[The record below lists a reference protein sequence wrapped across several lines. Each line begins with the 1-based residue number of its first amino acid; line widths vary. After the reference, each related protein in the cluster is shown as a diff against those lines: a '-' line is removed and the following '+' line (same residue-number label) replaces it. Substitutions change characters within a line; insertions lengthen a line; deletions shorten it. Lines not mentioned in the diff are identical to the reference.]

1 MTENNKSLDLLGAK
15 PIADSV
21 KCVTEGSIQ
30 GVSALL
36 SRICLP
42 AAEEFGFLLKDH
54 VSNWRANNAAKMA
67 AKANKILE
75 KIHSQETLSA
85 HPKIAFK
92 TIEDSSWTDDDVV
105 LALWAGLLVS
115 SCTESGKDESN
126 LIFINLLSQL
136 TSSQVRVL
144 KYACENANV
153 YRAPSGWIMAG
164 DLVVEGVDI
173 VQITSVTDMHQ
184 LDRELDHL
192 RQLGIIESGFN
203 INGTEAD
210 ITPTALGL
218 QLYVRSQG
226 YVGSPIA
233 YFEMSGPVEMKHP
246 SEVKGNVYQNVFPD
260 YQDQAQEQYPHQD
273 LDLNPGS

>member
-1 MTENNKSLDLLGAK
+1 MSLTEQEKVMPDDNKSLDILGAK
-15 PIADSV
+15 PLSDSV
-21 KCVTEGSIQ
+21 KTVTEGTVQ

-42 AAEEFGFLLKDH
+42 AAEEFGFLLKDK
-54 VSNWRANNAAKMA
+54 VSNWRASNAAKMA
-67 AKANKILE
+67 AKANLILE
-75 KIHSQETLSA
+75 GVAFQETLSA

-92 TIEDSSWTDDDVV
+92 AVEDSSWTDDDVV
-105 LALWAGLLVS
+105 LSLWAGLLVS

-144 KYACENANV
+144 KYACENAQV
-153 YRAPSGWIMAG
+153 FIAPSGWIMAG
-164 DLVVEGVDI
+164 DLIIEAVEI
-173 VQITSVTDMHQ
+173 VKITNVTDMHQ

-203 INGTEAD
+203 FHSTEAD

-218 QLYVRSQG
+218 QLFVRSQG

-233 YFEMSGPVEMKHP
+233 FFEMSGPVEVKDP
-246 SEVKGNVYQNVFPD
+246 SEVKGRIYQNIFSD
-260 YQDQAQEQYPHQD
+260 EFS
-273 LDLNPGS
+273 PGE

>member
-1 MTENNKSLDLLGAK
+1 MTEDNKSLDILGVK
-15 PIADSV
+15 PIADSF
-21 KCVTEGSIQ
+21 KNVTEGTVQ

-42 AAEEFGFLLKDH
+42 AAEEFGFLLKDK
-54 VSNWRANNAAKMA
+54 VSNWRSINAAKMA
-67 AKANKILE
+67 AKANLILE
-75 KIHSQETLSA
+75 GIPFQETLSA

-92 TIEDSSWTDDDVV
+92 AVEDSSWTDDDVV
-105 LALWAGLLVS
+105 LSLWAGLLVS

-144 KYACENANV
+144 KYACENAQV
-153 YRAPSGWIMAG
+153 FIAPSGWIMAG
-164 DLVVEGVDI
+164 DLIIEAVDI
-173 VQITSVTDMHQ
+173 VKVTNVTDMHQ

-203 INGTEAD
+203 INSTEAD

-233 YFEMSGPVEMKHP
+233 FFEMSGPVEVKHP
-246 SEVKGNVYQNVFPD
+246 SEVKGLIYQNIFP
-260 YQDQAQEQYPHQD
+260 EE
-273 LDLNPGS
+273 LDPEE